1 MATWECAFRAAGVQC
16 HCMIDMHQAQGTA
29 SASAWASQALESVH
43 ERPPVRRR
51 IQYITRPN
59 EEADMEKYR
68 FYVDLPG
75 DLWEDGTFMDLIR
88 MNAAPL
94 VWALAADS
102 KLAQLPRAAA
112 GRWTEP
118 GVQVGCL
125 GESWLFSSCCKRV
138 QECWPRF
145 VQQQCMRAG
154 SCLGQ

>member
-1 MATWECAFRAAGVQC
+1 
-16 HCMIDMHQAQGTA
+16 MHQAQGTA
-29 SASAWASQALESVH
+29 GTSAWASQALETVH
-43 ERPPVRRR
+43 ERPSVRRR

-102 KLAQLPRAAA
+102 NLAQLPRTAA
-112 GRWTEP
+112 GP
-118 GVQVGCL
+118 
-125 GESWLFSSCCKRV
+125 
-138 QECWPRF
+138 
-145 VQQQCMRAG
+145 
-154 SCLGQ
+154 